1 MEAVRGHNENGYI
14 AIDALDFIAEDCTFT
29 PSEAKPP
36 TTTKGTTPSTSTSL
50 GPTTPQPST
59 EPPNGKYS
67 APNLVNP
74 FWNFQNE

>member
-14 AIDALDFIAEDCTFT
+14 AIDALDFISEDCSFT

-36 TTTKGTTPSTSTSL
+36 TTTKGTTPSTSS

-59 EPPNGKYS
+59 EPPDGKYS
-67 APNLVNP
+67 ATDLVNS
-74 FWNFQNE
+74 FRGCQND